1 VNAAPLVTVKD
12 LVKSY
17 GQTQAVKGLNFS
29 IHRGE
34 LFGLI
39 GPDGA
44 GKTTT
49 FHILGGIMNATSG
62 EVLALGKKPRD
73 VRLEIGYLTQQFS
86 LYQDLSIEENLRYV
100 AGIREV
106 PPEEFEERSTKY
118 LRAMDL
124 LRFRDRLAG
133 KLSGGMKQK
142 LALCCALMASPKI
155 LLLDE
160 PTTGVDPV
168 SRREFW
174 DLLATVVG
182 DGVSVAVA
190 TPYLDE
196 AERCNRLILMH
207 EGEIQ
212 EMGSVPELKAGLHM
226 KRLEVR
232 GGRLETLEARL
243 WSMPGAAEK
252 IKDIQA
258 FGDRLDVLTAQP
270 EEAEALINAVV
281 GNQIDR
287 GPDTQSQ
294 PDSRPESVSIEVQEP
309 TLENVFVNRL
319 KGKVHVDTETRYP
332 LVEKPEKSADEEAI
346 AARNIFKIFGDFKAV
361 NNVSLS
367 VKYGEIYGLLGAN
380 GAGKTTTIK
389 MLCGLIKP
397 TKGDMVLCGAKSNLR
412 SPALRERLGYMSQ
425 KFTLY
430 DDLTILENLEF
441 YCGVYQVKDRL
452 KDERI
457 NWVLSNSGL
466 KGQEGMLTGRLPGGW
481 KQRLAFG
488 AAVMHQP
495 EVLFLDEPTSGVDPL
510 ARREMWRMIREF
522 ATDGTAVLVTT
533 HFLEEAEHCSQLGF
547 MVAGE
552 LVAEGSP
559 SGIKESQP
567 GQLLEMRFSNMQAA
581 YELLRTTLDSW
592 RVTVFADSLHIVVDD
607 PELELS
613 KIINVAKGAGIDV
626 IEARPLPFSLEDSFI
641 SIVKR
646 ASNGNGTKVNAA

>member
-1 VNAAPLVTVKD
+1 MSAESLVTVKE
-12 LVKSY
+12 LVKNY
-17 GQTQAVKGLNFS
+17 GQTQAVKNLNFS
-29 IHRGE
+29 INQGE

-62 EVLALGKKPRD
+62 EVLALGRKPRD

-86 LYQDLSIEENLRYV
+86 LYQDLSIDENLRYV

-106 PPEEFEERSTKY
+106 PAGEFEARSVKY

-174 DLLATVVG
+174 DLLSTVVG

-232 GGRLETLEARL
+232 GGRLQALQTRL
-243 WSMPGAAEK
+243 WAAPGSTEK
-252 IKDIQA
+252 IQDIQA
-258 FGDRLDVLTAQP
+258 FGDRLDVLTAEP
-270 EEAEALINAVV
+270 EAAKALINSVAAEMEPV
-281 GNQIDR
+281 DEK
-287 GPDTQSQ
+287 S
-294 PDSRPESVSIEVQEP
+294 ESPAAGTVSIEVQEP

-332 LVEKPEKSADEEAI
+332 QVARPPRTGNEEAI
-346 AARNIFKIFGDFKAV
+346 AARSIFKIFGDFKAV

-412 SPALRERLGYMSQ
+412 SPILRQRLGYMSQ

-452 KDERI
+452 RDERI
-457 NWVLSNSGL
+457 NWVLANSGL
-466 KGQEGMLTGRLPGGW
+466 KGQESMLTGRLPGGW

-522 ATDGTAVLVTT
+522 ACEGTAVLVTT

-567 GQLLEMRFSNMQAA
+567 GQLLEMRFSDVGAA
-581 YELLRTTLDSW
+581 YELLSNTLDSW
-592 RVTVFADSLHIVVDD
+592 RVSVFADSLHIVVDD
-607 PELELS
+607 PDTELS
-613 KIINVAKGAGIDV
+613 KIISVTKNAGIEV
-626 IEARPLPFSLEDSFI
+626 VEARPLPFSLEDSFI

-646 ASNGNGTKVNAA
+646 ASNGDAKVSAA

>member
-1 VNAAPLVTVKD
+1 MNAEPLVTVKS
-12 LVKSY
+12 LVKNY
-17 GQTQAVKGLNFS
+17 GQTRAVRDLNFS
-29 IHRGE
+29 INPGE

-49 FHILGGIMNATSG
+49 FHILGGIMNATAG
-62 EVLALGKKPRD
+62 EVLALGRKPRD

-86 LYQDLSIEENLRYV
+86 LYQDLSIDENLKYV

-106 PPEEFEERSTKY
+106 PPAEFEERSTKY

-232 GGRLETLEARL
+232 GGRLEKLEKNL
-243 WSMPGAAEK
+243 WALPSAIEK

-258 FGDRLDVLTAQP
+258 FGDRLDVLTAQV
-270 EEAEALINAVV
+270 EEAEALIKTAGAAV
-281 GNQIDR
+281 
-287 GPDTQSQ
+287 QSG
-294 PDSRPESVSIEVQEP
+294 EISIEAQEP

-332 LVEKPEKSADEEAI
+332 LVEKPAKAADEEAI

-397 TKGDMVLCGAKSNLR
+397 TQGDMVLCGAKSNLR

-452 KDERI
+452 KNERI
-457 NWVLSNSGL
+457 NWVLANSGL

-481 KQRLAFG
+481 KQRLSFG

-522 ATDGTAVLVTT
+522 ASDGTAVLVTT

-567 GQLLEMRFSNMQAA
+567 GQLLEMRFSNQQAA
-581 YELLRTTLDSW
+581 YELLRTTLESW

-607 PELELS
+607 PDTELS

-626 IEARPLPFSLEDSFI
+626 VEARPLPFSLEDSFI

-646 ASNGNGTKVNAA
+646 ASNGNGAKVSAA